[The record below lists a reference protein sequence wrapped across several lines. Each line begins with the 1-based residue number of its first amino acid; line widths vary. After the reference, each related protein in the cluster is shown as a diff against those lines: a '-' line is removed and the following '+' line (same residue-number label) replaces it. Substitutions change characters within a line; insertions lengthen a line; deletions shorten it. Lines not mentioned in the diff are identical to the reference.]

1 MSESESAATEST
13 EPYANPGGP
22 IAWMATNSIA
32 ANLVMI
38 VLIAGGLLFASQVT
52 QEVFPKFDLDEV
64 IVNVSYPGASPAEV
78 EQGILLAIEDQV
90 AGLDGVKKV
99 TAEAVEGSG
108 VVTVELVAGTERSQA
123 LQDIKNEVDR
133 ITTFPLES
141 EEPVVSLAERPTKV
155 LSVLVH
161 GDVPESSLRSL
172 TERVRDTLLAH
183 PGITLAELGAAKA
196 YEIAVE
202 IPSENLRA
210 YGLTLP
216 GVATTI
222 QRAALELPAG
232 EVRTAYGEV
241 LIRTQERRDLGA
253 EFADLPL
260 VTTDSGTVVRARDI
274 GVVVDGFAEDDIE
287 ATYNGQPALE
297 VTVNRVGNET
307 PLAVASA
314 VREVLKEINLDLP
327 PTVGI
332 AVWDDQSKR
341 YEDRLDLLG
350 RNAFLG
356 LGLVLLLLGLFLEP
370 RVAFWVTMGIVIS
383 VIGAFVVFPSTGATI
398 NMVSLF
404 AFIVTLGII
413 VDDAIIVGENI
424 FEMRQ
429 RGVPALQAAIQGAR
443 EIAGP
448 VVFAVLTNII
458 AFMPLFFVPGSIGKI
473 FRQIPAVVVSVFAIS
488 LIESLFILPAHL
500 SHDYTPGRIGR
511 ALGAPSKWVTRHFD
525 AFSRRSFSPL
535 VALCL
540 RNRYF
545 VPAFGV
551 ALLTL
556 AIGVVGGGLIQ
567 TSFLPRID
575 SDVVTATARLPVGVP
590 ISEARRVR
598 AIVEEGIAHAEAK
611 LGGEAVSGVYTQI
624 GGTQGAA
631 NELSMR
637 VELVPP
643 TERSFGGIDFSRAWR
658 GTTGEIIGVE
668 SLTFNATSLGPGGQ
682 AIDVQLTGPD
692 QVQLENAARE
702 LTAKLARYDGVSDLD
717 DGTASGKR
725 QMSLS
730 LTPEALSL
738 GLDAQ
743 EVAAQVRAAFFG
755 AEALRQQRGRNE
767 VKVLVRLPQEERER
781 LSTVEDLMLRIPGGG
796 EIPLSVA
803 AKTDEGRS
811 YTSIRRRDGQRIIAV
826 TGDVDPTV
834 GNTNVILESV
844 RENDLVALQ
853 ASYEGLGYSF
863 EGEQESRRESLSA
876 LGFGMAFALFAIFA
890 MLAIP
895 LKSYSLPLI
904 VLSGAPFGIIGA
916 LLGHFILG
924 YGLSLMS
931 MFGIIALTGVVVND
945 SLVLVVTANTFRERG
960 MGAFEAMHQAAVR
973 RLRPIMLTSLTTSL
987 GLLPMML
994 ETSAQARFLVPMA
1007 ISLGFGVLFST
1018 LVILLLVPSL
1028 YLIRE
1033 DLIDI
1038 FRVARGQEAR
1048 KGGLGE
1054 ASHESAPLIG
1064 KEAAPQG

>member
-1 MSESESAATEST
+1 
-13 EPYANPGGP
+13 
-22 IAWMATNSIA
+22 MATNSIA
-32 ANLVMI
+32 ANLVMVILI
-38 VLIAGGLLFASQVT
+38 VGGLIFSTQVT
-52 QEVFPKFDLDEV
+52 QEVFPEFDLDQV
-64 IVNVSYPGASPAEV
+64 VVRVPYPGASPAEV
-78 EQGILLAIEDQV
+78 EQGILLAVEDQV
-90 AGLDGVKKV
+90 GGVDNVKKI
-99 TAEAVEGSG
+99 TSEAVEGAG
-108 VVTVELVAGTERSQA
+108 TVTIELVIGADLGKA
-123 LQDIKNEVDR
+123 LQDVKNEVDR
-133 ITTFPLES
+133 ITTFPLEA

-155 LSVLVH
+155 MSVLVH
-161 GDVPESSLRSL
+161 GDVPEGSLRSL
-172 TERVRDTLLAH
+172 TERVRDALLLH
-183 PGITLAELGAAKA
+183 KDITIAELGAAKG

-222 QRAALELPAG
+222 RRAALELPAG
-232 EVRTAYGEV
+232 EVRTSAGEI
-241 LIRTQERRDLGA
+241 LMRTQERRNLGA

-260 VTTDSGTVVRARDI
+260 VTTEGGAVVRARDI

-287 ATYNGQPALE
+287 ATYNGQPAME
-297 VTVNRVGNET
+297 VTVNRVGGET
-307 PLAVASA
+307 PLAVANA
-314 VREVLKEINLDLP
+314 VREVLAELRLDLP
-327 PTVGI
+327 PTAGL

-341 YEDRLDLLG
+341 YSERLDLLG

-383 VIGAFVVFPSTGATI
+383 VIGSFVIFPMTGATI

-429 RGVPALQAAIQGAR
+429 RGMPALQAAIQGTR

-473 FRQIPAVVVSVFAIS
+473 FRQIPAVVVSVFVIS
-488 LIESLFILPAHL
+488 LVESLFILPAHL
-500 SHDYTPGRIGR
+500 SHDHTPGRIGR
-511 ALGAPSKWVTRHFD
+511 ILAAPSKWVTRHFD
-525 AFSRRSFSPL
+525 AFSQRKFSPL
-535 VALCL
+535 VGLCL

-551 ALLTL
+551 ALLVL
-556 AIGVVGGGLIQ
+556 SIGVVGGGFIRS
-567 TSFLPRID
+567 SFLPRID
-575 SDVVTATARLPVGVP
+575 SDVVTSAARLPVGVP

-598 AIVEEGIAHAEAK
+598 DIVEESIARAESD
-611 LGGEAVSGVYTQI
+611 LGESAVAGVYTQI
-624 GGTQGAA
+624 GATRGAA
-631 NELSMR
+631 NELTMR

-643 TERSFGGIDFSRAWR
+643 SDRSIGGIDFSRAWR
-658 GTTGEIIGVE
+658 AATGEVTGVE
-668 SLTFNATSLGPGGQ
+668 SLTFNATSLGPGGK

-692 QVQLENAARE
+692 QEQLEKAARE
-702 LTAKLARYDGVSDLD
+702 LSGMLARYEGVSDLD

-725 QMSLS
+725 QISLS
-730 LTPEALSL
+730 LTPEAQSL

-743 EVAAQVRAAFFG
+743 DVAGQVRAAFFG

-767 VKVLVRLPQEERER
+767 VKVLVRLPREEREK
-781 LSTVEDLMLRIPGGG
+781 LSTVEDLMLRTPTGG

-803 AKTDEGRS
+803 TQSDEGRS
-811 YTSIRRRDGQRIIAV
+811 YTSINRRDGQRIIAI

-834 GNTNVILESV
+834 GDANVILESV
-844 RENDLVALQ
+844 QENDLVALQ
-853 ASYEGLGYSF
+853 GRYEGLGYSF

-876 LGFGMAFALFAIFA
+876 LGLGMAFAVFSIFA

-895 LKSYSLPLI
+895 LKSYTLPLI

-945 SLVLVVTANTFRERG
+945 SLVLVVTANSYRERG

-1038 FRVARGQEAR
+1038 VRVA
-1048 KGGLGE
+1048 K
-1054 ASHESAPLIG
+1054 G
-1064 KEAAPQG
+1064 KEARGDGHGAATPEAAPLPPEAVQAT

>member
-1 MSESESAATEST
+1 MSTPDPQAAKTN
-13 EPYANPGGP
+13 EPDVKPGGP

-38 VLIAGGLLFASQVT
+38 VLIAGGLLFSTQVT
-52 QEVFPKFDLDEV
+52 QEVFPEFELDQV
-64 IVNVSYPGASPAEV
+64 VVRVPYPGASPAEV

-90 AGLDGVKKV
+90 SGVDGVKKI
-99 TAEAVEGSG
+99 TSQAVEGVG
-108 VVTVELVAGTERSQA
+108 TVNIELVVGSNRSQA
-123 LQDIKNEVDR
+123 LQDVKNEVDR
-133 ITTFPLES
+133 ITTFPVEA

-155 LSVLVH
+155 MSVLVH
-161 GDVPESSLRSL
+161 GDAPEGSLRSL
-172 TERVRDTLLAH
+172 TERVRDALLAH
-183 PGITLAELGAAKA
+183 EDITIAELGAAKG

-202 IPSENLRA
+202 IPSEQLRA
-210 YGLTLP
+210 FGLTLP
-216 GVATTI
+216 GVASTI
-222 QRAALELPAG
+222 SRAALELPAG
-232 EVRTAYGEV
+232 EVRTSAGEILV
-241 LIRTQERRDLGA
+241 RTQERRDLGA
-253 EFADLPL
+253 EFGDLPL
-260 VTTDSGTVVRARDI
+260 VTTDGGAVVRARDI
-274 GVVVDGFAEDDIE
+274 GEVLDGFAEDDIE
-287 ATYNGQPALE
+287 STFNGRPAME
-297 VTVNRVGNET
+297 VVVNRVGGET

-314 VREVLKEINLDLP
+314 VREVLEELRVDLP
-327 PTVGI
+327 KTAGL

-429 RGVPALQAAIQGAR
+429 RGMPALQAAIQGTR

-500 SHDYTPGRIGR
+500 SHDREPGRIGR
-511 ALGAPSKWVTRHFD
+511 ALAAPSKWVTRHFD

-535 VALCL
+535 VSLCL

-545 VPAFGV
+545 VPALGLGLL
-551 ALLTL
+551 ALS
-556 AIGVVGGGLIQ
+556 IGVVGGGLIRS
-567 TSFLPRID
+567 SFLPRID
-575 SDVVTATARLPVGVP
+575 SDVVTSAARLPVGVP

-598 AIVEEGIAHAEAK
+598 AAVEAAVARTESD
-611 LGGEAVSGVYTQI
+611 LGETVVAGVYSQI
-624 GGTQGAA
+624 GATGGAA

-643 TERSFGGIDFSRAWR
+643 SERSIGGIDFSRAWR
-658 GTTGEIIGVE
+658 AATGDVAGVE
-668 SLTFNATSLGPGGQ
+668 SLTFNATRLGPGGS

-692 QVQLENAARE
+692 QNQLERAAQE
-702 LTAKLARYDGVSDLD
+702 LSESLARYEGVSDLD

-725 QMSLS
+725 QLSLS
-730 LTPEALSL
+730 LTPQAQSL

-743 EVAAQVRAAFFG
+743 DVASQVRAAFFG
-755 AEALRQQRGRNE
+755 AEALRQQRGSNE
-767 VKVLVRLPQEERER
+767 VKVLVRLPREERER
-781 LSTVEDLMLRIPGGG
+781 LSTVEDLMLRTPTGG

-803 AKTDEGRS
+803 AVMDEGRS
-811 YTSIRRRDGQRIIAV
+811 YTSIDRRDGQRIIAV

-834 GNTNVILESV
+834 GDANVILESV
-844 RENDLVALQ
+844 RENDLAGLQ
-853 ASYEGLGYSF
+853 ERYEGLGYSF

-876 LGFGMAFALFAIFA
+876 LGFGMIFAVFSIFA

-895 LKSYSLPLI
+895 LKSYTLPLI

-945 SLVLVVTANTFRERG
+945 SLVLVVTANSYRERG

-1038 FRVARGQEAR
+1038 ARVARGGEAR
-1048 KGGLGE
+1048 GQGHGA
-1054 ASHESAPLIG
+1054 ASPEITPELA
-1064 KEAAPQG
+1064 KAT

>member
-1 MSESESAATEST
+1 MSADHAPADEGPAT
-13 EPYANPGGP
+13 EPYKSPGGP

-38 VLIAGGLLFASQVT
+38 VLMVGGLIFATQVT
-52 QEVFPKFDLDEV
+52 QEVFPEFDLDQV
-64 IVNVSYPGASPAEV
+64 VVRVPYPGASPAEV

-90 AGLDGVKKV
+90 SGVDDVKKV
-99 TAEAVEGSG
+99 T
-108 VVTVELVAGTERSQA
+108 SQA
-123 LQDIKNEVDR
+123 LEGVGTVTIELVLGGDTSKALQDVKNEIDR
-133 ITTFPLES
+133 ITTFPLEA
-141 EEPVVSLAERPTKV
+141 EEPVVSLAERPRKV
-155 LSVLVH
+155 MSVLVH
-161 GDVPESSLRSL
+161 GPMPEASLRTL
-172 TERVRDTLLAH
+172 TERVRDLLIAH
-183 PGITLAELGAAKA
+183 EDITVAELGAAKG

-202 IPSENLRA
+202 IPSANLRS

-216 GVATTI
+216 SVASTI

-232 EVRTAYGEV
+232 EVRTQSGEI
-241 LIRTQERRDLGA
+241 LLRTQERRDLGA

-260 VTTDSGTVVRARDI
+260 VTTDAGSVVRARDI
-274 GVVVDGFAEDDIE
+274 GQVVDAFAEDDIE
-287 ATYNGQPALE
+287 ATYNGQPAME
-297 VTVNRVGNET
+297 ITVNRVGKET
-307 PLAVASA
+307 PLAVAQA
-314 VREVLKEINLDLP
+314 VRDVLADLRIDLP
-327 PTVGI
+327 EGVGVT
-332 AVWDDQSKR
+332 VWDDQSKR
-341 YEDRLDLLG
+341 YEERLDLLG
-350 RNAFLG
+350 RNAIMG

-383 VIGAFVVFPSTGATI
+383 VLGSFVVFPTTGATI

-424 FEMRQ
+424 FEKRQ
-429 RGVPALQAAIQGAR
+429 NGVPALQAAIEGTR

-500 SHDYTPGRIGR
+500 SHDSKPGKIMR
-511 ALGAPSKWVTRHFD
+511 ALSAPSLFVTRVFD
-525 AFSRRSFSPL
+525 RLSERWFAPL
-535 VALCL
+535 VDMSL
-540 RNRYF
+540 RNRYLI
-545 VPAFGV
+545 PALGV
-551 ALLTL
+551 ALLIIS
-556 AIGVVGGGLIQ
+556 IGIVGGGLIRS
-567 TSFLPRID
+567 SFLPRID

-598 AIVEEGIAHAEAK
+598 AAVQASIAGAIEDLNEDPVGGI
-611 LGGEAVSGVYTQI
+611 YTQI
-624 GGTQGAA
+624 GGTSGSA
-631 NELSMR
+631 NELSLR
-637 VELVPP
+637 VELLPP
-643 TERSFGGIDFSRAWR
+643 SERKTGGIEFSRVWR
-658 GTTGEIIGVE
+658 QATGEVPGVE
-668 SLTFNATSLGPGGQ
+668 SLTFSATSMGPGGK
-682 AIDVQLTGPD
+682 AIDIQLTGPE
-692 QVQLENAARE
+692 QKQLEQAARD
-702 LTAKLARYDGVSDLD
+702 LTETLGRYEGVSDLD

-725 QMSLS
+725 QLSFS

-738 GLDAQ
+738 GLTAQ
-743 EVAAQVRAAFFG
+743 DVAAQVRASFFG

-767 VKVLVRLPQEERER
+767 VKVLVRLPREERER
-781 LSTVEDLMLRIPGGG
+781 LSTVEDLMLRTPSGG

-803 AKTDEGRS
+803 TKTDEGRS
-811 YTSIRRRDGQRIIAV
+811 YTSIDRRDSQRIIAV

-834 GNTNVILESV
+834 GDANVILDSV
-844 RENDLVALQ
+844 REKDLAEL
-853 ASYEGLGYSF
+853 AERYPGLGYSF

-876 LGFGMAFALFAIFA
+876 LALGMGFALFSIFA

-916 LLGHFILG
+916 LMGHFVLG

-945 SLVLVVTANTFRERG
+945 SLVLVVTANLYRDRG
-960 MGAFEAMHQAAVR
+960 MTAFEAMHQASVR

-994 ETSAQARFLVPMA
+994 ESSAQARFLVPMA

-1018 LVILLLVPSL
+1018 LVILLLVPCL

-1033 DLIDI
+1033 DVIDI
-1038 FRVARGQEAR
+1038 ARVARGKKAR
-1048 KGGLGE
+1048 GDGLGA
-1054 ASHESAPLIG
+1054 ASHEIA
-1064 KEAAPQG
+1064 QGA